1 MLFNW
6 TEKFNYVKQFFLVQ
20 KDLKNGSSYKKLNIS
35 YEAVSNSSIIHN
47 CSNNLICR
55 KFW

>member
-20 KDLKNGSSYKKLNIS
+20 TDLKNGSSYKKLNIS
-35 YEAVSNSSIIHN
+35 YEAVSSSSIIHN